1 MFILKIYLIN
11 LLFTNIIFFEHNIM
25 FIDKILF
32 KFVKGVSPSLFHDVM
47 MTTTTDRVNDA
58 IFHLHSASWL
68 ACKRN
73 LNCLY
78 LP

>member
-32 KFVKGVSPSLFHDVM
+32 KFVKGVTPSLFHDDHNRGEDGSGRHV
-47 MTTTTDRVNDA
+47 
-58 IFHLHSASWL
+58 FHAQWPQSAGSPKL
-68 ACKRN
+68 
-73 LNCLY
+73 
-78 LP
+78 